1 MPSQDFVLMA
11 KLVSQVYSRAD
22 AAPFRE
28 PVNWKEIGLFDYP
41 EIIKK
46 PMDLGQVKAKIERDE
61 YTTVHHAANDVRLV
75 WKNCM
80 QYNADGSDFYNLAS
94 ALSKRFEEKFKKL
107 LKEAG
112 VSAPS
117 SSKAK
122 KTGEP
127 SLEEKRAFAKS
138 LYKISKEELGKIISD
153 LDSKCPESLSRNQA
167 EDEVHIMVDNI
178 SAAVFHDIM
187 AFASTCANDASG
199 RKKKAA
205 ASKGSNKKA
214 RSS

>member
-1 MPSQDFVLMA
+1 LRR
-11 KLVSQVYSRAD
+11 K
-22 AAPFRE
+22 
-28 PVNWKEIGLFDYP
+28 G
-41 EIIKK
+41 
-46 PMDLGQVKAKIERDE
+46 
-61 YTTVHHAANDVRLV
+61 
-75 WKNCM
+75 
-80 QYNADGSDFYNLAS
+80 
-94 ALSKRFEEKFKKL
+94 
-107 LKEAG
+107 
-112 VSAPS
+112 
-117 SSKAK
+117 
-122 KTGEP
+122 
-127 SLEEKRAFAKS
+127 FAKS

-153 LDSKCPESLSRNQA
+153 LDSKCPVSLTRNQA